1 MAITNFIPELWSASL
16 LELWWDQAVFAA
28 LVNREYE
35 GEATKGNVVHISGI
49 VAPTVKDYKAAGR
62 TTSPDDISDTGI
74 DLLIDQEKS
83 FDFLVDDIDRVQAA
97 GSLESYTG
105 AAAEGLTADSEEFL
119 ANLMV
124 DGGTAYDGDT
134 TVATDA
140 EDAWNVI
147 ADIRKQMNKAK
158 VPSANRVL
166 SVNAEFER
174 LLLGNDAKLTN
185 VDTSGDT
192 AGLRDA
198 TLGKILG
205 FRTVVTNYLPELDE
219 PQAVAFQQRCV
230 AYVSQIQDTEG
241 MRAQNTFADRV
252 RGLHVY
258 GGKVIRPLGVV
269 VYGGGS

>member
-1 MAITNFIPELWSASL
+1 MAVTNFIPELWSASL

-35 GEATKGNVVHISGI
+35 GLASKGNVVHISGI
-49 VAPTVKDYKAAGR
+49 VAPTVKDYKDNGR
-62 TTSPDDISDTGI
+62 TTTPDDITDTGV
-74 DLLIDQEKS
+74 DLLIDQERS
-83 FDFLVDDIDRVQAA
+83 FDFLVDDIDRVQVA

-105 AAAEGLTADSEEFL
+105 AAAEGLTADSESFL

-124 DGGTAYDGDT
+124 DNGTPYDGLT
-134 TVATDA
+134 TDADSA

-158 VPSANRVL
+158 VPASNRIL
-166 SVNAEFER
+166 AVNAEFER
-174 LLLGNDAKLTN
+174 LLLGNDAKLTS

-192 AGLRDA
+192 AGLRSA
-198 TLGKILG
+198 TLGQLLG
-205 FRTVVTNYLPELDE
+205 FRTVVTNYLPEADE
-219 PQAVAFQQRCV
+219 PQVVAFQQRCV